1 MPSGHCARPRSENGA
16 NQQHLG
22 MTPAPMVKQRRE
34 VQDERGEAGWQD
46 RHGVASASVHFS
58 WGVSAKPSMS
68 GHPRNV
74 RQSWAEDAKSDKMI
88 VGRESGSAPDAGG
101 TRAGCAT
108 SGK

>member
-1 MPSGHCARPRSENGA
+1 
-16 NQQHLG
+16 
-22 MTPAPMVKQRRE
+22 
-34 VQDERGEAGWQD
+34 
-46 RHGVASASVHFS
+46 
-58 WGVSAKPSMS
+58 MS

-101 TRAGCAT
+101 TRAGYTT